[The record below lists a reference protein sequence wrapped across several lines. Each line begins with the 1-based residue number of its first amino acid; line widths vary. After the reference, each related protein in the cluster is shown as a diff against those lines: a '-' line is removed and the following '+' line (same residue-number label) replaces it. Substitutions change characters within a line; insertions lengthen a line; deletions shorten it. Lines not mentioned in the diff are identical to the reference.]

1 VPAQPPPPS
10 PSAFD
15 PQAFEGTAEYYAAG
29 RAPYSAQLAETLARE
44 LSLDGTGQLLD
55 VGCGP
60 GVLELVLAQLFEDV
74 TALDPE
80 PGMLQAGRRRC
91 EQAGVD
97 NVHWV
102 QGVAE
107 DIAAL
112 NLGLCRVVTFGQSFH
127 RVRRLEV
134 AETVYDLLVPGG
146 SLVLISHD
154 AADGRARPANPGYP
168 EVPHAAVR
176 KLVIDYLG
184 DSTRRY
190 LATWNKGQPARF
202 EDTLS
207 QTRFGGSRTI
217 YAPGRP
223 DLIRDIDTVVAN
235 CFSLSFAA
243 PRWFGS
249 RRADFEADLR
259 HLLQQHSS
267 DGLFWEWPGDTEL
280 VIATKP
286 LSHLARR

>member
-1 VPAQPPPPS
+1 MTTPS

-15 PQAFEGTAEYYAAG
+15 PRAFEGTAEYYAVG
-29 RAPYSAQLAETLARE
+29 RPPYSGQLADTMARE
-44 LSLDGTGQLLD
+44 LSLDGSGQLLD

-60 GVLELVLAQLFEDV
+60 GVLALPLARLFDQV

-91 EQAGVD
+91 QQAGVA
-97 NVHWV
+97 NVRWV

-112 NLGLCRVVTFGQSFH
+112 SLGPCRAVTFGQSFH

-134 AETVYDLLVPGG
+134 AEAVYDLLVPGG
-146 SLVLISHD
+146 SLALISHD
-154 AADGRARPANPGYP
+154 VDDARPRPTGPGHP
-168 EVPHAAVR
+168 EVPRAAVR
-176 KLVIDYLG
+176 KLILGYLG
-184 DSTRRY
+184 DATRQY
-190 LATWNKGQPARF
+190 IATWNEGQPARF

-223 DLIRDIDTVVAN
+223 DLIVDIDTVVASY
-235 CFSLSFAA
+235 FSLSYAA
-243 PRWFGS
+243 PRWFGD
-249 RRADFEADLR
+249 RRADFESDLR
-259 HLLQQHSS
+259 HLLHEHSP
-267 DGLFWEWPGDTEL
+267 DGLFWDWPGDTEI
-280 VIATKP
+280 VIATK
-286 LSHLARR
+286 S

>member
-1 VPAQPPPPS
+1 MVGMTTPS

-15 PQAFEGTAEYYAAG
+15 PQAFAGTAEYYAAG
-29 RAPYSAQLAETLARE
+29 RPAYSAQLADTMARE

-60 GVLELVLAQLFEDV
+60 GVLVLSLARLFGHV

-80 PGMLQAGRRRC
+80 PGMLRAGQRRC
-91 EQAGVD
+91 QQAGVA
-97 NVHWV
+97 NVRWV

-112 NLGLCRVVTFGQSFH
+112 TPGSWRAVTFGQSFH

-134 AETVYDLLVPGG
+134 AEAVYDLLVPGG
-146 SLVLISHD
+146 SLILVSHH
-154 AADGRARPANPGYP
+154 ADGRPRPAGPGYP

-176 KLVIDYLG
+176 ELILGYLG
-184 DSTRRY
+184 DGTRQY
-190 LATWNKGQPARF
+190 LATWHQGQPARF

-217 YAPGRP
+217 CAPGRP
-223 DLIRDIDTVVAN
+223 DLIKDIDTVVAST
-235 CFSLSFAA
+235 FSLSYAA
-243 PRWFGS
+243 PRWFGN
-249 RRADFEADLR
+249 RRADFESDLR
-259 HLLQQHSS
+259 HLLRQHSP
-267 DGLFWEWPGDTEL
+267 DGLFWDWPGDTEL
-280 VIATKP
+280 VIATK
-286 LSHLARR
+286 S